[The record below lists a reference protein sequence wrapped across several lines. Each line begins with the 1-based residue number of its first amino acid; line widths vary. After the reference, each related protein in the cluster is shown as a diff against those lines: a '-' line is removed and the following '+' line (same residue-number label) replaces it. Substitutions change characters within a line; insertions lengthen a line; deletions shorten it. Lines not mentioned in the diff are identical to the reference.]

1 MFINRA
7 FHNAKLQGP
16 APEKPKSENIIPFV
30 STHASN
36 FNTESTVDTF
46 KLLLASLKSEHLKN
60 VFSDTRIVL
69 GLRQPKSILRLISHA
84 KFVSNKSTYLRPEL
98 ASPGIHKGKCRSD
111 CNLCRLEYIQPCT
124 SFKVSNGSTWEIRSS
139 IHCNSKNVVYYL
151 TCNMCNG
158 MTTYV
163 EKTSTTLRTRLNN
176 HISGC
181 RNARTSDIFD
191 LHVHNCGV
199 KNHNLKAPY
208 FKVYAFMSLK
218 SPDKLIVH
226 EKALQ
231 RRGFDTLNG

>member
-1 MFINRA
+1 
-7 FHNAKLQGP
+7 
-16 APEKPKSENIIPFV
+16 
-30 STHASN
+30 
-36 FNTESTVDTF
+36 
-46 KLLLASLKSEHLKN
+46 
-60 VFSDTRIVL
+60 
-69 GLRQPKSILRLISHA
+69 
-84 KFVSNKSTYLRPEL
+84 
-98 ASPGIHKGKCRSD
+98 
-111 CNLCRLEYIQPCT
+111 
-124 SFKVSNGSTWEIRSS
+124 
-139 IHCNSKNVVYYL
+139 
-151 TCNMCNG
+151 MCNG

-163 EKTSTTLRTRLNN
+163 GKTSTTLRTRLNN

-199 KNHNLKAPY
+199 KNRNLKAPY